1 MNETDTAATAAAT
14 GHGPGELLVDFI
26 LSLDGCAAGEGWPG
40 WWGLES
46 REYLTWLGEQPDS
59 VTLMGATTYRL
70 MSQMAQQAQQ
80 IDVSAQEK
88 DSFAQMA
95 QMPKIVF
102 SSTLQEPLTWPNT
115 TLISTDA
122 IEAVRELKRTA
133 TAPLTT
139 TGSIRL
145 SHSLMRAGLVDRF
158 RIILFPVITGRTG
171 LERIWEQ
178 FEDFSLELLAARTF
192 EGGLQLLEYA
202 PTSLSQPPGTA
213 WDRAGDDGAAER
225 GGSGGVGAETARSE
239 GAESRGGVES

>member
-1 MNETDTAATAAAT
+1 MSDAETSTIPAASPTGVAA
-14 GHGPGELLVDFI
+14 GELLVDFI
-26 LSLDGCAAGEGWPG
+26 LSLDGCAAGDGWPG

-46 REYLTWLGEQPDS
+46 PEYLTWLAEQPDS

-70 MSQMAQQAQQ
+70 MSQMAEQAQR
-80 IDVSAQEK
+80 IDVSEEEK
-88 DSFAQMA
+88 ASFAQMA
-95 QMPKIVF
+95 ELPKIVF
-102 SSTLQEPLTWPNT
+102 SSTLQEPLSWPNT

-133 TAPLTT
+133 TSPLTT

-145 SHSLMRAGLVDRF
+145 SHSLLKAGLVDRF

-178 FEDFSLELLAARTF
+178 FEDFGLELAAARTF

-202 PTSLSQPPGTA
+202 PTYLAHPPGTA
-213 WDRAGDDGAAER
+213 WDR
-225 GGSGGVGAETARSE
+225 SE
-239 GAESRGGVES
+239 GELR

>member
-1 MNETDTAATAAAT
+1 MVPSLHLVVHPDGHPRRSAAQHEAATAAAT
-14 GHGPGELLVDFI
+14 GQGPGELLVDFI

-133 TAPLTT
+133 TAPLSAAG
-139 TGSIRL
+139 TGESAQ
-145 SHSLMRAGLVDRF
+145 S
-158 RIILFPVITGRTG
+158 
-171 LERIWEQ
+171 
-178 FEDFSLELLAARTF
+178 
-192 EGGLQLLEYA
+192 
-202 PTSLSQPPGTA
+202 PPGAREPNHAGESSHEHARERTRRPPA
-213 WDRAGDDGAAER
+213 RGRLGELADRAGRAPGAGEDPHPRRRCDRRGETPTADGGGRRER
-225 GGSGGVGAETARSE
+225 PRDLWV
-239 GAESRGGVES
+239 